1 MQKVQTGLFSTFC
14 MSAAWASK
22 AKGLA
27 TSKAFCYS
35 EFRAVNSVYRL
46 TMKKQA
52 IRALQKMLR
61 QNALRIRRALDR
73 LAEDPDRR
81 DVDIAPLEGRPA
93 FRLRVGG
100 SYVNFE
106 RVDRAC
112 AIDVLRIAPRGQA
125 YRQQENS
132 SHGQFADPSR

>member
-1 MQKVQTGLFSTFC
+1 

-22 AKGLA
+22 AKRLA
-27 TSKAFCYS
+27 ASKALCYS
-35 EFRAVNSVYRL
+35 EFLGENSVYRL
-46 TMKKQA
+46 AIKNQA
-52 IRALQKMLR
+52 IKALPKMPR
-61 QNALRIRRALDR
+61 QNALRIRRALDK

-81 DVDIAPLEGRPA
+81 DVDIALLEGRPA

-100 SYVNFE
+100 LRVIFE
-106 RVDRAC
+106 RDDRAC
-112 AIDVLRIAPRGQA
+112 AIDRLRIAPRGQA